1 MTYIIILKTNMNRR
15 PIVNKIPTTITA
27 VTEELRYNT
36 QAIFGKKLR
45 KIIIYGSYA
54 RGDYKDYSDLDIMVL
69 ADYDESE
76 ERDFQEAI
84 YKISSHA
91 SLEHDITVSMYL
103 NNESL
108 FKSRMHISPYYRNV
122 ISEGVELYG
131 T

>member
-1 MTYIIILKTNMNRR
+1 MS
-15 PIVNKIPTTITA
+15 KIPSTITA

-36 QAIFGKKLR
+36 QAILGEKLR

-54 RGDYKDYSDLDIMVL
+54 RGDYKAYSDLDIMVL

-76 ERDFQEAI
+76 ERDLQEAI

-103 NNESL
+103 NNDNL
-108 FKSRMHISPYYRNV
+108 FRSRLHVSPYYRNV
-122 ISEGVELYG
+122 ILEGVELYG
-131 T
+131 AQ

>member
-1 MTYIIILKTNMNRR
+1 MN
-15 PIVNKIPTTITA
+15 NIPSTITA

-36 QAIFGKKLR
+36 HAILGKKLR

-54 RGDYKDYSDLDIMVL
+54 RGDYKEYSDLDIMVL

-76 ERDFQEAI
+76 ERDLQEAI

-103 NNESL
+103 NNDNL
-108 FKSRMHISPYYRNV
+108 FRSRLHISPYYRNV

-131 T
+131 TQ

>member
-1 MTYIIILKTNMNRR
+1 M
-15 PIVNKIPTTITA
+15 NKIPSTITA
-27 VTEELRYNT
+27 VTDELRYNT
-36 QAIFGKKLR
+36 QTIFGEKLR

-54 RGDYKDYSDLDIMVL
+54 RGDYKDYSDLDVMVL

-76 ERDFQEAI
+76 EKDLQEAI

-103 NNESL
+103 NNDNL
-108 FKSRMHISPYYRNV
+108 FRSRLHISPYYRNV

-131 T
+131 TQ